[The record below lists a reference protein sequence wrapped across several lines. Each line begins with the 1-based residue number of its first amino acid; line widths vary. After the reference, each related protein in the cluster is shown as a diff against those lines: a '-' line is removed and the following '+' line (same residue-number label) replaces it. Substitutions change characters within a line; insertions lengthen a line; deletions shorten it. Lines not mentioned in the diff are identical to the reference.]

1 MIVWERSVCSCS
13 QAVFY
18 STYMFTPAPTPAEKE
33 FFLAYI
39 IVQEEIGN
47 SPSLVCVPLG
57 VKNVI

>member
-13 QAVFY
+13 QALFY
-18 STYMFTPAPTPAEKE
+18 STVEKE

-47 SPSLVCVPLG
+47 SPSLVCMPLG